1 MYAVRPRGTTA
12 RLNFEYEW
20 EQRWGIART
29 QDVNGSFSKFATLEE
44 AEAAVAF
51 ATATDPVKYGYE
63 VEELNA

>member
-1 MYAVRPRGTTA
+1 MYAVRQVGTLS
-12 RLNFEYEW
+12 RLDFEYVW

-29 QDVNGSFSKFATLEE
+29 ADVNGTFSKFETF
-44 AEAAVAF
+44 AEAVQAVAF